1 MPAIIYRNDVF
12 QLGYRHKVNIDI
24 IDIVITNININ
35 YKLNGLNLKQ
45 KLITIKIFD
54 MNDKLKN
61 KKLTTASG
69 KPYAENENSMSI
81 GPRGPLLLQDF
92 ILHEKMAHFNRE
104 RIPERV
110 VHAKGSGAFG
120 TFTVTHDITKY
131 TKAKI
136 FSAVGKQTKM
146 LARFSTV
153 GGEKGS
159 ADTERDP
166 RGFALKF
173 YTEDGNWD
181 LVGNNTPVFFVKDPK
196 KFGDFI
202 HTQKRD
208 PRTNCKS
215 PTMMWDFWSLNPE
228 SLHQVM
234 ILMSDRGTPHGYRH
248 MHGFG
253 SHTFSMINTSNERVW
268 VKFHFITAQGIKNF
282 VGQDASDM
290 RGIDPDHAQRDLVD
304 AIERKDFPKWNLKI
318 QVMTQE
324 QAKTFQ
330 WNPFDL
336 TKVWPHAD
344 FPMMDVG
351 VMELNEIPQ
360 NYFRDVEQAAFAPA
374 HVVDGISY
382 SPDKMLQ
389 GRILSYPDA
398 QRYRLG
404 VNYEHLP
411 VNKCP
416 YLVANYQRD
425 GQMQVGDNGG
435 AAPNYRPNS
444 FDDIVADET
453 YKEPAMELE
462 SVMADYFDRNENDND
477 HYTQP
482 GMLYRKA
489 MNDQDRRNL
498 VSNIVGAMSGISGE
512 KKEEIINRQL
522 CHFFRAD
529 IQLGMAVASGLGIS
543 IDEKTMEH
551 AQIPNNRKG
560 V

>member
-1 MPAIIYRNDVF
+1 MSE
-12 QLGYRHKVNIDI
+12 
-24 IDIVITNININ
+24 
-35 YKLNGLNLKQ
+35 
-45 KLITIKIFD
+45 
-54 MNDKLKN
+54 N
-61 KKLTTASG
+61 KKLTSASG
-69 KPYAENENSMSI
+69 IPYYYNEDTQSV
-81 GPRGPLLLQDF
+81 GARGPLLLQDF

-131 TKAKI
+131 TKAKL
-136 FSAVGKQTKM
+136 FSQVGKKTKTF
-146 LARFSTV
+146 LRFSTV

-181 LVGNNTPVFFVKDPK
+181 LVGNNTPIFFIKDPK

-208 PRTNCKS
+208 PYTNCKS

-234 ILMSDRGTPHGYRH
+234 FLMSDRGTPYSYRH

-253 SHTFSMINTSNERVW
+253 SHTFSFINAKNERVW
-268 VKFHFITAQGIKNF
+268 VKFHFKTAQGIKNF
-282 VGQDASDM
+282 VNDEAVKMKGE
-290 RGIDPDHAQRDLVD
+290 DPDWAQRDLVA
-304 AIERKDFPKWNLKI
+304 AIDKGDFPKWNVKI
-318 QVMTQE
+318 QVMTEE
-324 QAKTFQ
+324 QAKTYK

-336 TKVWPHAD
+336 TKVWPHGD
-344 FPMMDVG
+344 FPLIDVG
-351 VMELNEIPQ
+351 VLELNENPR
-360 NYFRDVEQAAFAPA
+360 NYFADVEQAAFAPA

-398 QRYRLG
+398 HRYRLG
-404 VNYEHLP
+404 ANYEQLP

-416 YLVANYQRD
+416 YMVNNFERD
-425 GQMQVGDNGG
+425 GAMRVDGNGG
-435 AAPNYRPNS
+435 SNPNYFPNS
-444 FDDIVADET
+444 FDTIKPDEAYKQPAWELDTNVADW
-453 YKEPAMELE
+453 Y
-462 SVMADYFDRNENDND
+462 SRNAEGEND

-482 GMLYRKA
+482 GNFYR
-489 MNDQDRRNL
+489 DVLSEQDKKNL
-498 VSNIVGAMSGISGE
+498 ISNIVGAMSGISGP
-512 KKEEIINRQL
+512 KKAEIVNRQL

-529 IQLGMAVASGLGIS
+529 IGLGMAIATALGVNVEDAMPKQHS
-543 IDEKTMEH
+543 KE
-551 AQIPNNRKG
+551 A
-560 V
+560 VLS